1 MSHFSHTATAL
12 ASSEIVNRYGSAGA
26 EFLKGLSGMD
36 YQNNIRLDR
45 SLLDIEK
52 YKINEQFSA
61 QNLDQ
66 QKGFSAEVAY
76 VSKKNAQA
84 IIDGKPVR
92 FSRSEDIA
100 HYGKNHQAV
109 DIVELMDG
117 KTVSEMQMK
126 FVKNLDGLLNDISKG
141 DHRYQDLSYQDLKL
155 GLPSDQVANAKQLCA
170 EKAEKWAKQAE
181 AMKAKGEFAKADEF
195 HKRSET
201 FKKLQKNIEDT
212 GISSEEALRYRLNPR
227 WETAKDIANVSH
239 QAGVQG
245 AKMGAAIGGTVSL
258 VSNLFA
264 YASGDKAFGEA
275 LYDSAI
281 GTLKAA
287 GVGYAT
293 GFAGSAIK
301 AGMQQSANASVRSLA
316 NTALPSL
323 VVSTC
328 LSLGGIIQRY
338 AKGEISESELLF
350 ETGKTTA
357 STLSA
362 SFVAGQLAI
371 PVPVLGGLIG
381 GMLGYTLCNSFFSGF
396 SDIRE
401 MLNSGKEAKA
411 SAERYQLIAMRCEAS
426 KAMAKQ
432 YQAYLNNLFE
442 TKLNWLDI
450 SAQQLFNL
458 MDNPN
463 TTADDFAREINHF
476 AELLGKKLPIQNRK
490 EMDSFMA
497 SDEVLVL

>member
-84 IIDGKPVR
+84 IIEGKPVR
-92 FSRSEDIA
+92 FARSEDIA
-100 HYGKNHQAV
+100 QYGKNHQAV

-141 DHRYQDLSYQDLKL
+141 DHRYQQLKL

-170 EKAEKWAKQAE
+170 EKAEKWAKQAQ
-181 AMKAKGEFAKADEF
+181 AMREKGEVAKANEF

-201 FKKLQKNIEDT
+201 FKKLQNNIEDT

-239 QAGVQG
+239 QAGIQG

-264 YASGDKAFGEA
+264 YASGDKAFCEA

-281 GTLKAA
+281 GTLKAT
-287 GVGYAT
+287 GVGYVTA
-293 GFAGSAIK
+293 FAGSAIK
-301 AGMQQSANASVRSLA
+301 AGMQQSAHASMRSLA

-338 AKGEISESELLF
+338 ANGEISESELLF
-350 ETGKTTA
+350 ETGKTTV

-381 GMLGYTLCNSFFSGF
+381 GMLGYTLCNSFF
-396 SDIRE
+396 
-401 MLNSGKEAKA
+401 NSLSNVRKEAKS

-432 YQAYLNNLFE
+432 YQTYLQHLFE
-442 TKLNWLDI
+442 TKLHQLDI
-450 SAQQLFNL
+450 SAQQLFSV
-458 MDNPN
+458 MDNPSA
-463 TTADDFAREINHF
+463 TADEFADEINRF
-476 AELLGKKLPIQNRK
+476 AEMLGKKLPIQNRK

-497 SDEVLVL
+497 SEEGLVL

>member
-52 YKINEQFSA
+52 YKINEQFAA

-141 DHRYQDLSYQDLKL
+141 DHRYQNLKL

-362 SFVAGQLAI
+362 GFVAGQLAI

-381 GMLGYTLCNSFFSGF
+381 GMLGYTLCNSFF
-396 SDIRE
+396 
-401 MLNSGKEAKA
+401 NSLSNVRQETKA

-442 TKLNWLDI
+442 TKLNQLDI

-458 MDNPN
+458 MDNLN

>member
-126 FVKNLDGLLNDISKG
+126 FVKNLDGLLNNISKG
-141 DHRYQDLSYQDLKL
+141 DHRYQNLKL

-239 QAGVQG
+239 QAGIQG

-381 GMLGYTLCNSFFSGF
+381 GMLGYTLCNSFF
-396 SDIRE
+396 
-401 MLNSGKEAKA
+401 NSLSNVRQETKA
-411 SAERYQLIAMRCEAS
+411 SAERYQLIAIRCEAS

-432 YQAYLNNLFE
+432 YQADLNNLFE
-442 TKLNWLDI
+442 TKLNRLDI
-450 SAQQLFNL
+450 SAQQLFSL

>member
-52 YKINEQFSA
+52 YKINEQFAA

-141 DHRYQDLSYQDLKL
+141 DHRYQNLKL

-381 GMLGYTLCNSFFSGF
+381 GMLGYTLCNSFF
-396 SDIRE
+396 
-401 MLNSGKEAKA
+401 NSLSNVRQETKA

-442 TKLNWLDI
+442 TKLNQLDI
-450 SAQQLFNL
+450 SAQQLFSL

-490 EMDSFMA
+490 EMDTFMA
-497 SDEVLVL
+497 SDVGLVL